1 MSKHKRLFRGV
12 LAFSAVV
19 LSVSAW
25 AAAGTARVE
34 AVRAGAAHYST
45 DGVTWN
51 EVKKGVVLNPGATI
65 KTDSLGVVDLYL
77 GKNGPFVR
85 VTPDTTLALTTL
97 DLTTGA
103 GETIVT
109 TELGLR
115 AGKIQGVVRKMSA
128 ASRYEVVTP
137 VGVVGIRGTKYQVS
151 ARGEFSVLD
160 GNGYVKYRAPG
171 ATDPTDFQ
179 VRSGYTFEPTLNNN
193 RGGLIESL
201 PSINEEITLA
211 AGQMGVREPGVAG
224 EVAATQYAPTPV
236 WQIEERPFEVV
247 GENNLFRPFT
257 LPPVFNPT
265 TPVSPAPPAGGS
277 SGGDYGN

>member
-1 MSKHKRLFRGV
+1 MSKHIRFFPGV
-12 LAFSAVV
+12 LTVSALAFSFSV
-19 LSVSAW
+19 L
-25 AAAGTARVE
+25 AGAGSARVD

-65 KTDSLGVVDLYL
+65 KTDTLGVVDLYL

-97 DLTTGA
+97 SVESGA
-103 GETIVT
+103 GESIIT

-128 ASRYEVVTP
+128 ASKYEVMTP

-151 ARGEFSVLD
+151 ARGEFSVLE
-160 GNGYVKYRAPG
+160 GNGYVKYNAPG
-171 ATDPTDFQ
+171 ASVPTDFQ
-179 VRSGYTFEPTLNNN
+179 VRPGYTFEPTLNNN
-193 RGGLIESL
+193 KGGLIESL

-211 AGQMGVREPGVAG
+211 AGQFGGGMGGTEATSQPGYSAEPTWALEKREFVPPSQGSRF
-224 EVAATQYAPTPV
+224 Q
-236 WQIEERPFEVV
+236 PFV
-247 GENNLFRPFT
+247 

-265 TPVSPAPPAGGS
+265 TPTTPGAYEDNDEGGE
-277 SGGDYGN
+277 

>member
-1 MSKHKRLFRGV
+1 MNKQLRFFPGV
-12 LAFSAVV
+12 AALSALALGFPA
-19 LSVSAW
+19 LAGT
-25 AAAGTARVE
+25 GTARVD

-51 EVKKGVVLNPGATI
+51 EVKKGVVLNPGAVI
-65 KTDSLGVVDLYL
+65 KTDTLGVVDLYL

-97 DLTTGA
+97 NVESGA
-103 GETIVT
+103 GETIIT

-128 ASRYEVVTP
+128 ASKYEVITP

-151 ARGEFSVLD
+151 ARGEFSVLE
-160 GNGYVKYRAPG
+160 GSGYVKYNAPG
-171 ATDPTDFQ
+171 ASAPTEFQ
-179 VRSGYTFEPTLNNN
+179 VRAGYTFEPTLNNN
-193 RGGLIESL
+193 KGGLIESL

-211 AGQMGVREPGVAG
+211 AGQMGGAPSGAAEVAG
-224 EVAATQYAPTPV
+224 ATGYAPEPT
-236 WQIEERPFEVV
+236 WAIEDRPFQPPTQ
-247 GENNLFRPFT
+247 GSLFKPFV

-265 TPVSPAPPAGGS
+265 TPVTPVTPPTGG
-277 SGGDYGN
+277 GGGE

>member
-1 MSKHKRLFRGV
+1 MNNLKRLFPGV
-12 LAFSAVV
+12 MAFSAIALANLAVADV
-19 LSVSAW
+19 GS
-25 AAAGTARVE
+25 ARVD

-51 EVKKGVVLNPGATI
+51 EVKKGVVLGPGATI
-65 KTDSLGVVDLYL
+65 KTDTLGVVDLYL
-77 GKNGPFVR
+77 GRNGPFLR
-85 VTPDTTLALTTL
+85 VTPDTTVVLSTL
-97 DLTTGA
+97 NVEKGA

-151 ARGEFSVLD
+151 ARGEFSVLE
-160 GNGYVKYRAPG
+160 GSGYVRYNAPG
-171 ATDPTDFQ
+171 ATAPTEFQ
-179 VRSGYTFEPTLNNN
+179 VRTGYTFEPTLNNN
-193 RGGLIESL
+193 KGGLIESL

-211 AGQMGVREPGVAG
+211 AGQLGAAPAGVEMAGVS
-224 EVAATQYAPTPV
+224 ATGYAPEPT
-236 WQIEERPFEVV
+236 WNIEERPFTAP
-247 GENNLFRPFT
+247 GQGSAFKPFI

-265 TPVSPAPPAGGS
+265 TPVTPAPNGEGNGG
-277 SGGDYGN
+277 G

>member
-1 MSKHKRLFRGV
+1 MNNLKRLFPGV
-12 LAFSAVV
+12 VALGALALANLAVADV
-19 LSVSAW
+19 GS
-25 AAAGTARVE
+25 ARVD

-51 EVKKGVVLNPGATI
+51 EVKKGVVLGPGATI
-65 KTDSLGVVDLYL
+65 KTDTLGVVDLYL
-77 GKNGPFVR
+77 GRNGPFLR
-85 VTPDTTLALTTL
+85 VTPDTTLVLTTL
-97 DLTTGA
+97 NVDKGA

-160 GNGYVKYRAPG
+160 GSGYVRYNAPG
-171 ATDPTDFQ
+171 ATAPTEFQ
-179 VRSGYTFEPTLNNN
+179 VRTGYTFEPTLNNN
-193 RGGLIESL
+193 KGGLIESL

-211 AGQMGVREPGVAG
+211 AGQLGAAPGVEMAG
-224 EVAATQYAPTPV
+224 VSATGYAPWPT
-236 WQIEERPFEVV
+236 WAIEERPFTAP
-247 GENNLFRPFT
+247 GQGTLFKPFV

-265 TPVSPAPPAGGS
+265 TPVTPADAK
-277 SGGDYGN
+277 

>member
-1 MSKHKRLFRGV
+1 MNKQLRFYPGV
-12 LAFSAVV
+12 VV
-19 LSVSAW
+19 LSALALGFSAL
-25 AAAGTARVE
+25 AGTGSARVD

-51 EVKKGVVLNPGATI
+51 EVKKGVVLGPGATI
-65 KTDSLGVVDLYL
+65 KTDTLGVVDLYL

-97 DLTTGA
+97 NVESGA
-103 GETIVT
+103 GETIIT

-151 ARGEFSVLD
+151 ARGEFSVLE
-160 GNGYVKYRAPG
+160 GSGYVKYNAPG
-171 ATDPTDFQ
+171 ATAPTEFQ
-179 VRSGYTFEPTLNNN
+179 VRAGYTFEPTLNNN
-193 RGGLIESL
+193 KGGLIESL

-211 AGQMGVREPGVAG
+211 AGQMGAAPAAAEVAG
-224 EVAATQYAPTPV
+224 VTGYAPEPSWT
-236 WQIEERPFEVV
+236 IEDRPFQPPTQ
-247 GENNLFRPFT
+247 GSLFKPFV

-265 TPVSPAPPAGGS
+265 TPVTPGGIG
-277 SGGDYGN
+277 SGGGTGGE